1 MRQGWSGLKQIP
13 GGSPPLIGPDFA
25 CRQCAARHANLLG
38 KTSFPV
44 RTDQSCDGG
53 RLNFRPRAAAAIAFP
68 RSHPF
73 LQAVCWARSYSAYI
87 SSTVMASC
95 RSVTQTSLLCFEAG
109 DDGFCLLDVW
119 GHDHHHGGGSQ
130 AIRRAICGMPRRT
143 ASGIRTIF
151 KLSLNVRFSNHF
163 ASFLLGCAVY
173 GCDGR

>member
-1 MRQGWSGLKQIP
+1 MADGLI
-13 GGSPPLIGPDFA
+13 
-25 CRQCAARHANLLG
+25 
-38 KTSFPV
+38 
-44 RTDQSCDGG
+44 
-53 RLNFRPRAAAAIAFP
+53 FRPRAAAAIAFP

-130 AIRRAICGMPRRT
+130 RLAAPGMLEKKDCFAGLGGFWVAGCGSPPLILLWRSVGVSSST
-143 ASGIRTIF
+143 A
-151 KLSLNVRFSNHF
+151 
-163 ASFLLGCAVY
+163 
-173 GCDGR
+173 